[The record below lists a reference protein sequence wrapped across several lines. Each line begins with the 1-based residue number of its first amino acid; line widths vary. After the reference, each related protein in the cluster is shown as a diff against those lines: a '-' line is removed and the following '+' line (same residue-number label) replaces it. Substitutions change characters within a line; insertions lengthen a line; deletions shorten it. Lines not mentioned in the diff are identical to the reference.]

1 VRYMINCKKYH
12 STLYGTKLH

>member
-1 VRYMINCKKYH
+1 MINCKKYH